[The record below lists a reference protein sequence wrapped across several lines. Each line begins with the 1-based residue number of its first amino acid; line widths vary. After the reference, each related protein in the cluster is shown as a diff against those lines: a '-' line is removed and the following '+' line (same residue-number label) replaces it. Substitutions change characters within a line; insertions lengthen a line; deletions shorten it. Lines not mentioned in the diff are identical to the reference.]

1 MRIWVQVLWL
11 NIFLCGSVKA
21 EQVRLAAAS
30 DLVFC
35 LEEINRAFL
44 ANHPSAEITA
54 TFGSSGNFYSQ
65 IRAGAPFDLFLS
77 ADISLPKRLA
87 LDGFAAGETLRPYA
101 VGRLALW
108 TLNTN
113 ISIAQ
118 GLTVLTQAAFTK
130 IAIANPDHA
139 PYGAAARAALT
150 KLALWQTVQPKLVL
164 ADNIAQTAQFVR
176 TGNAE
181 VGIVALS
188 LVLAPTTAGMGQWEL
203 VPDSLHAPLEQAA
216 ILTQFG
222 QTNSAARAFL
232 GFLNTPVAREIFN
245 RFGFRL
251 PVAAP

>member
-1 MRIWVQVLWL
+1 MRTWL
-11 NIFLCGSVKA
+11 QAFWLSAFLCGSVNA

-35 LEEINRAFL
+35 LEELDRAFL
-44 ANHPSAEITA
+44 SNHPSAKITA

-65 IRAGAPFDLFLS
+65 IKAGAPFDLFLS
-77 ADISLPKRLA
+77 ADVSLPKRLA
-87 LDGFAAGETLRPYA
+87 LDGFAAGETLTPYA
-101 VGRLALW
+101 VGRLVLW

-113 ISIAQ
+113 ISLAQ
-118 GLTVLTQAAFTK
+118 GLTVLTQAVFTK

-139 PYGAAARAALT
+139 PYGAAARAAMT
-150 KLALWQTVQPKLVL
+150 KLGLWEKVQPKLVL

-181 VGIVALS
+181 AGIVALS
-188 LVLAPTTAGMGQWEL
+188 LVLAPTTAGLGQWEL
-203 VPDSLHAPLEQAA
+203 VSDSLHTPLEQAA
-216 ILTQFG
+216 ILTKVG
-222 QTNSAARAFL
+222 QTNSAARAYL